1 MTLFAV
7 NNPFIRGAAPTSLI
21 LFLVKGCL
29 FYPWL
34 FWGCYRHIS
43 HRTIPISFYVV
54 SGAAFIFWP
63 PSLFINDLVITG
75 LAIGAVYYLANPFG
89 DHLST
94 IVNQFGYS
102 MLVYYFSSAVCLL
115 LSRTVLVKYPQL
127 GSLPHLFL
135 IPLIYDFALL
145 VIKVVRPLTTR
156 FFGRVNNRH
165 PVAEWCLSV
174 LFIPLS
180 LFFFFVQHFLR
191 ANNLG
196 GNTAALLITLA
207 YFILA
212 LLVMNHVSNDLHCRD
227 QAAFTSHNLD
237 SLTSYTS
244 ELEAMYDDLRRFRHD
259 YKNILISLSS
269 ALSDNHIAYA
279 KQALQELT
287 QSSSRIIDMPTGVFG
302 VLQNITDLGVKS
314 VVYQKLSDA
323 IKDGLHPRLEVVR
336 PLDLTMTLQPLDAIR
351 IIAILLDNAISA
363 AQASKQKKMSL
374 SLFENENAQFIIV
387 GNSTKEAQVDLNKL
401 AELEHSISIGS
412 NHHLGLRNLKIILGH
427 YPNAVNDRSSNQH
440 WLEQKIVLPKK

>member
-7 NNPFIRGAAPTSLI
+7 DNPFIRVASPTSLI
-21 LFLVKGCL
+21 LFLVKVCL

-43 HRTIPISFYVV
+43 RRTIPIGFYVV
-54 SGAAFIFWP
+54 LGAAFIFWP
-63 PSLFINDLVITG
+63 PSLFINDLVTAS
-75 LAIGAVYYLANPFG
+75 LAIVAVYYLANPFG
-89 DHLST
+89 DHLAT
-94 IVNQFGYS
+94 IVSHFGYS
-102 MLVYYFSSAVCLL
+102 MLVYYFSSVVCLL
-115 LSRTVLVKYPQL
+115 LSRIILVKYPQFS
-127 GSLPHLFL
+127 SLPHPFL
-135 IPLIYDFALL
+135 IPLIYGFALL
-145 VIKVVRPLTTR
+145 VIKIVRPLADR
-156 FFGRVNNRH
+156 FFSRVNNRH

-180 LFFFFVQHFLR
+180 LFFFFVQHFLT

-212 LLVMNHVSNDLHCRD
+212 LLVMNHVGSDLHYRD
-227 QAAFTSHNLD
+227 QATFASHNLD
-237 SLTSYTS
+237 SLTNYTDK
-244 ELEAMYDDLRRFRHD
+244 LEVMYDDLRRFRHD
-259 YKNILISLSS
+259 YQNILISLSS

-279 KQALQELT
+279 KQAIQELT
-287 QSSSRIIDMPTGVFG
+287 QSSSRIVDMPTSVFEA
-302 VLQNITDLGVKS
+302 LQNITDLGVKS
-314 VVYQKLSDA
+314 IVYQKLSDA

-336 PLDLTMTLQPLDAIR
+336 PLELTTTLQPLDAIR
-351 IIAILLDNAISA
+351 ITAILLDNAINA
-363 AQASKQKKMSL
+363 AQVSKQKKVSL

-401 AELEHSISIGS
+401 AELEHSISIGN

-440 WLEQKIVLPKK
+440 WLEQKIVLPNK